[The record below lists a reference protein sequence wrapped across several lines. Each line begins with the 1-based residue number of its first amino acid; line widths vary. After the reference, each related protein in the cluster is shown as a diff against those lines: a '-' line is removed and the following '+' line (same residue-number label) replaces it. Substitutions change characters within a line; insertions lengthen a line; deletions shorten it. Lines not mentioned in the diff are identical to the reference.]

1 MQIATEVFRALAD
14 PTRCA
19 VFEQLARD
27 GETSVGELKACF
39 HVSQPAIS
47 QHLSVLR
54 NAGLVELRREGRNI
68 YYRVQPDGLAPL
80 VDWLGHYRNFWQD
93 RMGRMKKLLEDMDR

>member
-1 MQIATEVFRALAD
+1 MHIATDVFRALAD

-19 VFEQLARD
+19 VFERLAQG
-27 GETSVGELKACF
+27 GETSVTELKNNF

-54 NAGLVELRREGRNI
+54 NAGLVVLRREGRNI
-68 YYRVQPDGLAPL
+68 YYRVQPEGLAP
-80 VDWLGHYRNFWQD
+80 VIDWLAHYRNFWQASL
-93 RMGRMKKLLEDMDR
+93 GRMQTLLEDMDR

>member
-19 VFEQLARD
+19 VFERLARD
-27 GETSVGELKACF
+27 GETSVGELKAYF

-54 NAGLVELRREGRNI
+54 NAGLVEQRREGRNI
-68 YYRVQPDGLAPL
+68 YYCVQPDGLAPL
-80 VDWLGHYRNFWQD
+80 VDWLAHYRSFWQD
-93 RMGRMKKLLEDMDR
+93 SMGRMKKLLEDMDR

>member
-1 MQIATEVFRALAD
+1 MNIATDVFRALAD

-19 VFEQLARD
+19 VFERLAHG
-27 GETSVGELKACF
+27 GETSVTELKNNF

-68 YYRVQPDGLAPL
+68 YYRVQPEGLAP
-80 VDWLGHYRNFWQD
+80 VIDWLAHYQNFWKTNL
-93 RMGRMKKLLEDMDR
+93 GRMKTLLEDLDQ